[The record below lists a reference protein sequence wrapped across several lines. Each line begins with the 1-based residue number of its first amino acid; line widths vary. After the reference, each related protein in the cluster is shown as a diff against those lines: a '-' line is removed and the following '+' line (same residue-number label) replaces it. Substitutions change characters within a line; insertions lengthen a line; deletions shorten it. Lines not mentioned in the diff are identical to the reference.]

1 MTSPLVTAVPFEL
14 AANKLQGQITS
25 IQTVLAAGTKTLS
38 TTEKATVTKLS
49 NDATSYGKVQT
60 SIASAQQVITA
71 AKSALTKITS
81 VLQDM
86 QLLANKANDPT
97 LGSSDATVF
106 NQQFQAKIL
115 ELEKYASKSRT
126 NGVNL
131 LSGTAVLN
139 VTTGIDKKDPKSTT
153 TVYPV
158 NVLAMVSG
166 GVLANAAVDSP
177 KHAQQAIDGIR
188 AAMSAV
194 NNGQQDL
201 STSAKTLTKLN
212 TTAGKQLTTTNNTL
226 TSMQAIDKTGLSKQ
240 LTTLLNEQEADYKII
255 NQLTGSAYTNL
266 NILRP

>member
-1 MTSPLVTAVPFEL
+1 MTSPIVTAVPFEI
-14 AANKLQGQITS
+14 AANNLQGQITN
-25 IQTVLAAGTKTLS
+25 IQSVLNAGTKTLS
-38 TTEKATVTKLS
+38 TTEKATVTTLS
-49 NDATSYGKVQT
+49 SNVTAYSNVQT
-60 SIASAQQVITA
+60 GIASAQQVITA
-71 AKSALTKITS
+71 AKSALTKISS

-97 LGSSDATVF
+97 LGSADANVF

-115 ELEKYASKSRT
+115 ELEKYASQSRT
-126 NGVNL
+126 NWVNL

-139 VTTGIDKKDPKSTT
+139 VTTGLDKKNPKSTT

-166 GVLANAAVDSP
+166 GVLANAAVDTP
-177 KHAQQAIDGIR
+177 AHAQQAIDGIR

-194 NNGQQDL
+194 NIGQQDL
-201 STSAKTLTKLN
+201 STSSKQLATIN
-212 TTAGKQLTTTNNTL
+212 TTTGKAITSAQNTI
-226 TSMQAIDKTGLSKQ
+226 TSMTAIDKTGLDKQ